1 MVPGTMLGA
10 FTCSM
15 SPKAQNKPVFNGGYF
30 SIYTRVKPGS
40 KKMHEDWPRSHGQEE
55 AEAAMGAQSHALSIV
70 LHGMG
75 QESIKHRGQ
84 AAPRSTCDAGVIH
97 PLLDNLQML
106 ISYPTHNPR
115 THRAWRCSGVHFLC
129 APLCHLYLPD
139 SAGGSIPLPHQLRA
153 P

>member
-55 AEAAMGAQSHALSIV
+55 AEAAMGAQSHALSIA

-84 AAPRSTCDAGVIH
+84 TPRSTCDAGVIH
-97 PLLDNLQML
+97 PLSDNLQML
-106 ISYPTHNPR
+106 ISYPTHNQGLIG
-115 THRAWRCSGVHFLC
+115 H
-129 APLCHLYLPD
+129 
-139 SAGGSIPLPHQLRA
+139 GGAQGFTSFVPHSVTSTCQTPWVA
-153 P
+153 ASHSPTS